1 MSRVID
7 ALVAYR
13 ILKLLVTP
21 WKKHKA
27 YELGIIDE
35 KGKVLIKSRQ
45 IVNQTQ
51 RKAYT
56 LLIRFVFNLKRML
69 QRVGLGGRLGTY
81 TAAAI
86 AFLKEE
92 YELGDDVEKE
102 LYKHL
107 KENGFE
113 FEMNEQYGEPLVEG
127 SYKLRN
133 DIYDLEGDTIIKKDD
148 TIELPKELQLDSIMG
163 YDVFKYKNLYMTTED
178 VIYDKNI

>member
-1 MSRVID
+1 MGRVID

-13 ILKLLVTP
+13 VLKILVTP
-21 WKKHKA
+21 WKKQKA

-69 QRVGLGGRLGTY
+69 QKVGLGGRFGTY
-81 TAAAI
+81 AAAAI

-92 YELGDDVEKE
+92 YELGPDVEKE
-102 LYKHL
+102 LYKYL

-113 FEMNEQYGEPLVEG
+113 FEMNEQYGEPLVG
-127 SYKLRN
+127 GPYKLRN
-133 DIYDLEGDTIIKKDD
+133 DIYDLEGDVLIKKDD
-148 TIELPKELQLDSIMG
+148 TIELSKELQLDSIMG

>member
-1 MSRVID
+1 MSRIID
-7 ALVAYR
+7 GLIAYR

-27 YELGIIDE
+27 YELGIIDD
-35 KGKVLIKSRQ
+35 KGKVLIKSKQ
-45 IVNQTQ
+45 ITNQTQ

-69 QRVGLGGRLGTY
+69 QKVGIRGPLGS
-81 TAAAI
+81 AAAAAV

-92 YELGDDVEKE
+92 HKIGDDIEKE
-102 LYKHL
+102 LYKYL

-133 DIYDLEGDTIIKKDD
+133 DIYDLEGDVLIKKDD
-148 TIELPKELQLDSIMG
+148 TIELPNELQLDSIMG

-178 VIYDKNI
+178 VTYDKNI

>member
-13 ILKLLVTP
+13 VLKLLVTP
-21 WKKHKA
+21 WKKTKA
-27 YELGIIDE
+27 YQLGIIDE

-45 IVNQTQ
+45 ITNQTQ

-69 QRVGLGGRLGTY
+69 QKVGIRGPLGS
-81 TAAAI
+81 AAAAAV

-92 YELGDDVEKE
+92 HKIGDDVEKE

-133 DIYDLEGDTIIKKDD
+133 DIYDLEGDVLIKKDD
-148 TIELPKELQLDSIMG
+148 TIELPNELQLDSIMG

>member
-1 MSRVID
+1 
-7 ALVAYR
+7 
-13 ILKLLVTP
+13 
-21 WKKHKA
+21 
-27 YELGIIDE
+27 
-35 KGKVLIKSRQ
+35 
-45 IVNQTQ
+45 
-51 RKAYT
+51 
-56 LLIRFVFNLKRML
+56 ML
-69 QRVGLGGRLGTY
+69 QKVGLGGRLGTY

-133 DIYDLEGDTIIKKDD
+133 DIYDLEGDVLIKKDD
-148 TIELPKELQLDSIMG
+148 TIELPKELQLDSIMW

>member
-45 IVNQTQ
+45 IRDQKQ
-51 RKAYT
+51 RNAYT
-56 LLIRFVFNLKRML
+56 MLIRFVFNLKRML
-69 QRVGLGGRLGTY
+69 QRVGLGGRFGTY
-81 TAAAI
+81 AAASI

-133 DIYDLEGDTIIKKDD
+133 DIYDLEGDVLVKKM
-148 TIELPKELQLDSIMG
+148 IRLNCQ
-163 YDVFKYKNLYMTTED
+163 KNFNWIL
-178 VIYDKNI
+178 

>member
-13 ILKLLVTP
+13 VLKLLVTP
-21 WKKHKA
+21 WKKTKA
-27 YELGIIDE
+27 YQLGIIDE

-81 TAAAI
+81 TEAAV

-92 YELGDDVEKE
+92 YELGDDGEKE

-113 FEMNEQYGEPLVEG
+113 FEMNEQYGEPLDEG

-133 DIYDLEGDTIIKKDD
+133 DIYDLEGDVLIKQDD
-148 TIELPKELQLDSIMG
+148 TIELPNELQLDSIMG

-178 VIYDKNI
+178 VIYENQI

>member
-1 MSRVID
+1 MSKKYLFFLGHPAHLHLFKNII
-7 ALVAYR
+7 YR
-13 ILKLLVTP
+13 LKAAN
-21 WKKHKA
+21 HQ
-27 YELGIIDE
+27 I
-35 KGKVLIKSRQ
+35 KVLIKSKR

-69 QRVGLGGRLGTY
+69 QKVGLGGRLGTY

-133 DIYDLEGDTIIKKDD
+133 DIYDLEGDVLIKKDD

>member
-1 MSRVID
+1 MNRLLNAFVIFQF
-7 ALVAYR
+7 V
-13 ILKLLVTP
+13 KLLATP
-21 WKKHKA
+21 FNKTKA
-27 YELGIIDE
+27 FKLGIIDE

-69 QRVGLGGRLGTY
+69 QKVGLGGRFGTY
-81 TAAAI
+81 AAAAI

-92 YELGDDVEKE
+92 YELGPDVEKE
-102 LYKHL
+102 LYKYL

-133 DIYDLEGDTIIKKDD
+133 DIYDLDGDVLIKKDD

-163 YDVFKYKNLYMTTED
+163 YDVFKYKNLYITTED